1 MFGHGRGGAAWT
13 RKNEEMLR
21 RRAQALPV
29 VHSAIEAGGPAPVRR
44 RALGH
49 DVRSVHRSAD
59 VSVASL
65 NRLFIHPKTRSLIRA
80 SLRDTMAPEDVL
92 NGALN

>member
-1 MFGHGRGGAAWT
+1 M
-13 RKNEEMLR
+13 
-21 RRAQALPV
+21 
-29 VHSAIEAGGPAPVRR
+29 
-44 RALGH
+44 
-49 DVRSVHRSAD
+49 
-59 VSVASL
+59 